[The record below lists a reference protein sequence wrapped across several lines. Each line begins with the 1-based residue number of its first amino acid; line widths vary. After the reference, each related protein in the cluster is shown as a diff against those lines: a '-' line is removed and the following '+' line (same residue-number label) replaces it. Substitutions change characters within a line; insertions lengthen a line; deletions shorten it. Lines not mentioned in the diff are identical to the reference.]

1 MTDHTQLRQAATEAL
16 HWDFHCDNPDCGCSD
31 SMSAFAEKA
40 TPKAIIELLDEI
52 ERLKQ
57 VFRVN
62 MLRAFPEKS
71 HNEITA
77 EIEKA
82 LK

>member
-1 MTDHTQLRQAATEAL
+1 MTDHTQLRKLATEAL
-16 HWDFHCDNPDCGCSD
+16 HWVPICDEPDCSCREAWKNYAD
-31 SMSAFAEKA
+31 AANPQA
-40 TPKAIIELLDEI
+40 ALELLDEI

-57 VFRVN
+57 IFRVN

-71 HNEITA
+71 HDEITA